1 MSPATT
7 SITLELPA
15 ERVRLVEDY
24 ARRHGTSFA
33 ELVGKY
39 LKMIEQMEDYQP
51 SPKLREITGL
61 IPPGVDTHKA
71 REDYLKEKYSR

>member
-51 SPKLREITGL
+51 SPRLREITGL
-61 IPPGVDTHKA
+61 IPSDADAA
-71 REDYLKEKYSR
+71 RLFHDQLKEKYSR